1 MEGGTKEIREV
12 ETQRMMEV
20 KPQWDYSMQTVWSKL
35 TCYIQINRRNLR
47 REKTQNSTAMARH
60 SFAAIFFDE
69 KMLGP
74 LTSYKKI
81 IR

>member
-1 MEGGTKEIREV
+1 
-12 ETQRMMEV
+12 
-20 KPQWDYSMQTVWSKL
+20 MQTVWSKL

-74 LTSYKKI
+74 LTTYKKI
-81 IR
+81 IRNVQLQTF